1 MMDPPN
7 VSDKTHVYCDYMDSL
22 VQTLLDLLEELH
34 VPTSDHELFLR
45 GVTKRSKFEQYTWK
59 GIYKD

>member
-1 MMDPPN
+1 MGWSCLLG
-7 VSDKTHVYCDYMDSL
+7 V
-22 VQTLLDLLEELH
+22 VQRLLDLWEELNM
-34 VPTSDHELFLR
+34 PTSDHELFLR